1 MKCVSGK
8 RNGTSNTFI
17 MFKVLVSTL
26 DAGHEDYCRELITQA
41 NHMAPVNGIFSL
53 AMVLNDRL
61 FINQTLESWD
71 EAMQAK
77 VPSITNLDTLSR
89 QLCPHLQYF
98 VAFSS
103 KTSGRGSAG
112 QTNYGYANSY
122 MERVCEQRR
131 ESGLPAL
138 CVQWGAIGD
147 VGVFADNFDSEEV
160 HSRGIGGTV
169 PQRIHSCLSLLNHF
183 LRSEHTIVGSLLRHE
198 YKASA
203 GPKTGEKGGIASMVC
218 NILGKYHY
226 QEWQKVLKPRGCLNI
241 FPKGGLKVN
250 FFHDPLQ
257 KISFTSLIQ
266 LNIISIKLVSA

>member
-1 MKCVSGK
+1 
-8 RNGTSNTFI
+8 

-26 DAGHEDYCRELITQA
+26 DAGHEDYCRELITEA

-89 QLCPHLQYF
+89 KLCPHLQYF

-112 QTNYGYANSY
+112 QTNYGYANSF

-198 YKASA
+198 YKTSA

-218 NILGKYHY
+218 NILGKYHNR
-226 QEWQKVLKPRGCLNI
+226 EWPRVLKPRGCLDI
-241 FPKGGLKVN
+241 FPRGWLGST
-250 FFHDPLQ
+250 FFMTHC
-257 KISFTSLIQ
+257 KKFCSLDSTEFN
-266 LNIISIKLVSA
+266 LY